1 MEYITKSSEETA
13 KLAAKFLK
21 ENPETRVVGLSGDLG
36 SGKSVFVK
44 GAAKYLGIEKNITSP
59 TFVIAK
65 VYNGKEHKLVH
76 IDAYRLKDE
85 NDLEAIGFNEFTQDR
100 ENYIFLEWPEQ
111 VFSEMPEKIKIIKFE
126 YLGENER
133 KISW

>member
-1 MEYITKSSEETA
+1 MEYTTKSPEETA
-13 KLAAKFLK
+13 KLAEKFLK
-21 ENPETRVVGLSGDLG
+21 ENLNARIIGLSGDLG

-44 GAAKYLGIEKNITSP
+44 GAAKYLGIKKNVTSP

-65 VYNGKEHKLVH
+65 IYEGSRGKLVH

-85 NDLEAIGFNEFTQDR
+85 NDLETIGFNEFTNDPG
-100 ENYIFLEWPEQ
+100 NYIFLEWPEQ
-111 VFSEMPEKIKIIKFE
+111 VFNKMPDKIKIIKFE